1 MKNSSSNIIDYSCI
15 DSSACCF
22 LGLQCSIGSCRGLF
36 GFSHTSSTDRVILNP
51 EFDGTQWSE
60 KLRRQL
66 VMARVKCNFCV
77 QLVIL
82 CRSSLLAQFP
92 AVAYVCFYHHAC
104 EPVASL
110 RCILLCGLGGQCLQ
124 EGFFLSTFHTV
135 TQPAHSFLDWYSG
148 FKLSSMNVIPLAYWA
163 VWTHAV
169 WSLCSVNVASELQTF
184 SCMHGF

>member
-92 AVAYVCFYHHAC
+92 AV
-104 EPVASL
+104 
-110 RCILLCGLGGQCLQ
+110 RM
-124 EGFFLSTFHTV
+124 FL
-135 TQPAHSFLDWYSG
+135 P
-148 FKLSSMNVIPLAYWA
+148 
-163 VWTHAV
+163 
-169 WSLCSVNVASELQTF
+169 
-184 SCMHGF
+184 SCMWACCFIAPYSLMWTWRSMSARRFFPLYFPHCYTTSTLLPGLVLRVQIVQYECNSFGILGCVDAMQSGPFALLM